1 MKGNILDYNFQE
13 SKGIISGTDGKRYT
27 FENSEWRCNTSPIIN
42 QLVDFDIDEQNAK
55 NIYLDKTSVNVDE
68 IKKGRRN
75 SHSPGLTHKTLYF
88 TSIASLRNLS

>member
-55 NIYLDKTSVNVDE
+55 NIYLDKTDYFIYIICICISESCFKRQNPTI
-68 IKKGRRN
+68 IK
-75 SHSPGLTHKTLYF
+75 SYF
-88 TSIASLRNLS
+88 VTNTKRY

>member
-1 MKGNILDYNFQE
+1 MVPQEILDQ
-13 SKGIISGTDGKRYT
+13 IIEAGLYAASGMGKFGMGLPNASISQANRVEVYSWQNGECFYT
-27 FENSEWRCNTSPIIN
+27 
-42 QLVDFDIDEQNAK
+42 
-55 NIYLDKTSVNVDE
+55 YLDVDE